1 MSNDPKRA
9 AVLGAIRSGLGR
21 GERSADARAELAQ
34 RLAKPTANL
43 LPAAVAKLKRDET
56 VELFVEKAEQVNC
69 TVRRVA
75 SADEV
80 PAAVSDYLREHN
92 LPPDV
97 ILAPSP
103 SLRTMPWD
111 KEKMLQ
117 RREGVP
123 GNDDLVSVT
132 PAFAGVAETGTLVMA
147 SGPEHPATLNFLPD
161 HHIVALTASQVHRVY
176 EEAFAAWRKA
186 NKKRGRKFEMPR
198 NLNLI
203 TGPSRTGDIALKI
216 ELGAHGPR
224 SLHILLIEDE
234 QPKK

>member
-1 MSNDPKRA
+1 MSDDPKRA
-9 AVLGAIRSGLGR
+9 AVFGAIRAGLGR
-21 GERSADARAELAQ
+21 GARSADARAELAQ

-56 VELFVEKAEQVNC
+56 VDMFVEQAEKAAC

-75 SADEV
+75 SADDV
-80 PAAVSDYLREHN
+80 PAAVTDYLREHN
-92 LPPDV
+92 LPQEV
-97 ILAPSP
+97 LLAPS
-103 SLRTMPWD
+103 SDLKSMPW
-111 KEKMLQ
+111 KNEKMLQ
-117 RREGVP
+117 WREGAP

-132 PAFAGVAETGTLVMA
+132 PAFAGVAETGTLVLA
-147 SGPEHPATLNFLPD
+147 SGAEHPATLNFMPD
-161 HHIVALTASQVHRVY
+161 HHIVALPASQVHRVY
-176 EEAFAAWRKA
+176 EEAFAAWRKS

-198 NLNLI
+198 NMNLI